1 MRVVLDT
8 NVVLSAILFSRGSLT
23 WLRQLWREGRFLP
36 LSSRETI
43 AELVRV
49 LTYPKFSLTK
59 EDVEAVL
66 SAYLPYAEIV
76 AGQERGSP
84 RLPRCSDEADQMFLV
99 LASAGKA
106 EVLVTGDKAL
116 LDLAGRTRFAIE
128 TPARFKERFP

>member
-23 WLRQLWREGRFLP
+23 WLRQLWREGGIQP
-36 LSSRETI
+36 LSSRETV

-49 LTYPKFSLTK
+49 LAYPKFSLTK

-66 SAYLPYAEIV
+66 SAYLPYSELV
-76 AGQERGSP
+76 AGRELHSP

-99 LASAGKA
+99 LAAVGKA
-106 EVLVTGDKAL
+106 DVLVSGDRAL

-128 TPARFKERFP
+128 TPSRFKTRFP